1 MASPSIEDM
10 MKGVP
15 PNVTVKPMSEQAG
28 KFSPLRWR
36 DILTKKKQWT
46 LARLCQI
53 VFRTLLGDLTFNN
66 LSEKT
71 VAIFCT
77 INL

>member
-1 MASPSIEDM
+1 M
-10 MKGVP
+10 
-15 PNVTVKPMSEQAG
+15 TVRGGGTTRQG
-28 KFSPLRWR
+28 WGHDWQGWGHDWQGWGHDYF
-36 DILTKKKQWT
+36 KKKQWT